1 MGSSRVMTG
10 FWHCFQANNPKSS
23 WKKKPTLCVHHFYVI
38 YSWPCYWYLATERNS
53 NQIRT
58 MGWRAPHP
66 SAIHPSAPG
75 QPLQTGHAVMVR
87 KRSCSLNKALSRKW
101 VNKLRKTIFLR
112 TRALCPL
119 SFPAAHPLP
128 SPTPCFLCLT
138 AYATVVCVLM
148 DQPAWAC
155 WLTSCL
161 LPLRK
166 ARDLHY
172 SCLCLSRGY

>member
-1 MGSSRVMTG
+1 M
-10 FWHCFQANNPKSS
+10 
-23 WKKKPTLCVHHFYVI
+23 HHFYVI
-38 YSWPCYWYLATERNS
+38 YSWPCYWYLASERNS

-87 KRSCSLNKALSRKW
+87 KKSCSLNKALSRKW

-128 SPTPCFLCLT
+128 SPIPCLPCMT
-138 AYATVVCVLM
+138 AYAMAESQSLSM
-148 DQPAWAC
+148 
-155 WLTSCL
+155 TSCQFPTAFIKNKYL
-161 LPLRK
+161 WALWLAVKTGHKIYIKINRQVTWSNMYHVPQIW
-166 ARDLHY
+166 AY
-172 SCLCLSRGY
+172 CTIVYMQN